1 MDFDLTGVKMAN
13 TLLKRYNIQPL
24 FLTDGRFG
32 TINYGAKDISDYIE
46 INGTTETLKLIN
58 QCKYDRSN
66 RLASN
71 SYSSNDS
78 K

>member
-1 MDFDLTGVKMAN
+1 MAN
-13 TLLKRYNIQPL
+13 TLLKRYNIKPL

-58 QCKYDRSN
+58 QYKESKYDNIN
-66 RLASN
+66 RNTAI
-71 SYSSNDS
+71 Y
-78 K
+78 

>member
-32 TINYGAKDISDYIE
+32 TRDYGAKDISDYIE
-46 INGTTETLKLIN
+46 LNGPSKALEIIN
-58 QCKYDRSN
+58 QCRETY
-66 RLASN
+66 AHTIEI
-71 SYSSNDS
+71 
-78 K
+78 